1 MVNINLLPEEIVQ
14 RQKFKE
20 LLSLVILSAS
30 IIVLILVSIYIYQV
44 AKLMSLNT
52 QLAVI
57 QREIKG
63 LEPVVKEVE
72 ILKKNKAELEST
84 KQLVEQLLSS
94 GLIYP
99 KFMSDLLKVLPENI
113 WLLNMNTTIVKDST
127 SNLVNSLNITLTC
140 STYDKFSIADFLS
153 NLENSDK
160 FQNVKL
166 GPINIVQQD
175 KYELHN
181 FAIEFKYIVK

>member
-1 MVNINLLPEEIVQ
+1 
-14 RQKFKE
+14 
-20 LLSLVILSAS
+20 
-30 IIVLILVSIYIYQV
+30 
-44 AKLMSLNT
+44 
-52 QLAVI
+52 
-57 QREIKG
+57 
-63 LEPVVKEVE
+63 
-72 ILKKNKAELEST
+72 
-84 KQLVEQLLSS
+84 
-94 GLIYP
+94 
-99 KFMSDLLKVLPENI
+99 
-113 WLLNMNTTIVKDST
+113 MNTTIVKDST